1 MGPSDRTGKPLAS
14 AAPPGSGRRRPRW
27 KLWGGIGLALLVVAG
42 SASYLAAQTAM
53 RARLMRADPDAIVQ
67 DAALKAFATASAQPA
82 YDQHCASCHG
92 DHLQGDPRN
101 GVPDL
106 THPAWLYGEGRV
118 AQIEH
123 TILHG
128 IRAGEELNYDY
139 GLIIDEKYTKKLKA
153 EYLCLCG
160 AKKCRGTML
169 APKGR
174 QKK

>member
-92 DHLQGDPRN
+92 DQMQGDRS
-101 GVPDL
+101 
-106 THPAWLYGEGRV
+106 
-118 AQIEH
+118 
-123 TILHG
+123 
-128 IRAGEELNYDY
+128 
-139 GLIIDEKYTKKLKA
+139 
-153 EYLCLCG
+153 
-160 AKKCRGTML
+160 RG
-169 APKGR
+169 
-174 QKK
+174 